1 MFNVTVLKIKDIVKY
16 LVGTIIL
23 IGIIVYTTRFFAYK
37 PNEQKIEKKQ
47 EKVSITEIL
56 KIRSNTLKKC
66 LNKTIPVMAELEK
79 EKESKKT
86 TNNEN
91 KIFESFLETEISSIK
106 GMEETEKEKNQTE
119 DSNGS
124 DNKKN
129 TSDENKSDSNNSITE
144 DEKIILASNSG
155 IKTEVVT
162 PNPIAENAN
171 VQYGNVKIK
180 NQTTYNLTE
189 DILNPNIKI
198 DNKNILIFHTH
209 SCESYTPSEKYQY
222 SQTGNYRTTD
232 KNYSVIRVGNELEN
246 YLKQY
251 NINVIHDTSY
261 HDYPSYTGSYTRSLQ
276 TVENILKTNQSDI
289 IIDLHRDAVGS
300 RPDYAPTVKIGEDYA
315 AQIMFVIG
323 TNEGGLWHPNW
334 QQNLKFAVKVQQKA
348 EEMYPGLFK
357 PIMLTKSRYNQH
369 TGKYA
374 NIMEIGSTGNT
385 LDQCLNSMKYLS
397 AVLNEILKWNFR
409 DWGIVT
415 HPSLIS
421 KIFLKVSQYFFLKMS

>member
-1 MFNVTVLKIKDIVKY
+1 MFNVKILRMRDIRKC
-16 LVGTIIL
+16 LVGIIL
-23 IGIIVYTTRFFAYK
+23 TIAIVICTTRYFSSV
-37 PNEQKIEKKQ
+37 KKENTK
-47 EKVSITEIL
+47 EKVIQETTKINFL
-56 KIRSNTLKKC
+56 KFGSLTSC
-66 LNKTIPVMAELEK
+66 LNKTIPTMSNINEEYKKIEK
-79 EKESKKT
+79 E
-86 TNNEN
+86 N
-91 KIFESFLETEISSIK
+91 KETETKNYLEEFIKTEMSSIK
-106 GMEETEKEKNQTE
+106 GIELAEQNKQQNTNKEDEQINTVENNKTTDTQE
-119 DSNGS
+119 DG
-124 DNKKN
+124 KI
-129 TSDENKSDSNNSITE
+129 TLASDEAT
-144 DEKIILASNSG
+144 
-155 IKTEVVT
+155 KTEVVT

-189 DILNPNIKI
+189 DILNPDIKI

-222 SQTGNYRTTD
+222 TQTGNYRTTD
-232 KNYSVIRVGNELEN
+232 KNYSVIRVGTELEN

-300 RPDYAPTVKIGEDYA
+300 RPYYAPTVKIGDDYA

-385 LDQCLNSMKYLS
+385 LDQCLTSMKYLS
-397 AVLNEILKWNFR
+397 AVLNEVLK
-409 DWGIVT
+409 
-415 HPSLIS
+415 
-421 KIFLKVSQYFFLKMS
+421 

>member
-47 EKVSITEIL
+47 EKVSITETL

-129 TSDENKSDSNNSITE
+129 TGDENKSDSNNSITE

-171 VQYGNVKIK
+171 VQYGKVKIK

-397 AVLNEILKWNFR
+397 AVLNEILK
-409 DWGIVT
+409 
-415 HPSLIS
+415 
-421 KIFLKVSQYFFLKMS
+421 

>member
-1 MFNVTVLKIKDIVKY
+1 MFNVKILRMRDIRKC
-16 LVGTIIL
+16 LVGIIL
-23 IGIIVYTTRFFAYK
+23 TIAIVICTTRYFSSV
-37 PNEQKIEKKQ
+37 KKENTK
-47 EKVSITEIL
+47 EKVIKETAQINIFKFGSLT
-56 KIRSNTLKKC
+56 SC
-66 LNKTIPVMAELEK
+66 LNKTIPTMSNINEEYKKIEK
-79 EKESKKT
+79 E
-86 TNNEN
+86 N
-91 KIFESFLETEISSIK
+91 KETETKNYLEEFIKTEMSSIK
-106 GMEETEKEKNQTE
+106 GIELSEKNKQQKTNEENNQT
-119 DSNGS
+119 
-124 DNKKN
+124 K
-129 TSDENKSDSNNSITE
+129 TVENNQSTDTQEN
-144 DEKIILASNSG
+144 EKITLASNEAT
-155 IKTEVVT
+155 KTEVVT

-189 DILNPNIKI
+189 DILNPDIKI

-222 SQTGNYRTTD
+222 TQTGNYRTTD
-232 KNYSVIRVGNELEN
+232 KNYSVIRVGTELEN

-300 RPDYAPTVKIGEDYA
+300 RPDYAPTVKIGDDYA

-385 LDQCLNSMKYLS
+385 LDQCLTSMKYLS
-397 AVLNEILKWNFR
+397 AVLNEVLK
-409 DWGIVT
+409 
-415 HPSLIS
+415 
-421 KIFLKVSQYFFLKMS
+421 

>member
-1 MFNVTVLKIKDIVKY
+1 MFNVTVLKLRDIVKY
-16 LVGTIIL
+16 LVGIMII
-23 IGIIVYTTRFFAYK
+23 IGVIAYTTRFFAYK
-37 PNEQKIEKKQ
+37 QG
-47 EKVSITEIL
+47 
-56 KIRSNTLKKC
+56 
-66 LNKTIPVMAELEK
+66 NKNNVLEK
-79 EKESKKT
+79 
-86 TNNEN
+86 TNNTSVGKLQTMKIGSLTSCFEKTLPVVADNNEKNNKEN
-91 KIFESFLETEISSIK
+91 ISKANNNYLEGFLKTEISAIK
-106 GMEETEKEKNQTE
+106 GIEETEKNNDTKQEAEQATSNQDGKE
-119 DSNGS
+119 VNNG
-124 DNKKN
+124 NKDGSEQ
-129 TSDENKSDSNNSITE
+129 TNSE
-144 DEKIILASNSG
+144 QIILASQDAV
-155 IKTEVVT
+155 KTEVVT
-162 PNPIAENAN
+162 QNPISENAN

-189 DILNPNIKI
+189 DILNPDIKI
-198 DNKNILIFHTH
+198 DNKNVVIFHTH

-222 SQTGNYRTTD
+222 TQTGNYRTTD
-232 KNYSVIRVGNELEN
+232 KNYSVIRVGTELEN

-300 RPDYAPTVKIGEDYA
+300 RPDYAPTVKIGDDYA

-385 LDQCLNSMKYLS
+385 LDQCLTSMKYLS
-397 AVLNEILKWNFR
+397 AVMNEVLK
-409 DWGIVT
+409 
-415 HPSLIS
+415 
-421 KIFLKVSQYFFLKMS
+421 

>member
-47 EKVSITEIL
+47 EKVSITETL

-106 GMEETEKEKNQTE
+106 GMEETEKEKKQTE
-119 DSNGS
+119 DSKGS

-171 VQYGNVKIK
+171 VQYGKVKIK

-397 AVLNEILKWNFR
+397 AVLNEILK
-409 DWGIVT
+409 
-415 HPSLIS
+415 
-421 KIFLKVSQYFFLKMS
+421 

>member
-37 PNEQKIEKKQ
+37 PNEQKMEKKQ
-47 EKVSITEIL
+47 EKVSITETL
-56 KIRSNTLKKC
+56 KIKSNTLKKC

-119 DSNGS
+119 DSNVS

-129 TSDENKSDSNNSITE
+129 TSNENKSDSNNSITE

-171 VQYGNVKIK
+171 VQYRNVKIK

-374 NIMEIGSTGNT
+374 NIIEVGATGNT
-385 LDQCLNSMKYLS
+385 LEQCLTSMKYLS
-397 AVLNEILKWNFR
+397 AVINEVMK
-409 DWGIVT
+409 
-415 HPSLIS
+415 
-421 KIFLKVSQYFFLKMS
+421 